1 MIAIETSRMKNKER
15 RLPLKNQKQRY
26 INKDNDD
33 TNSTC
38 GRNGKK
44 WKNGESRIEESFA
57 AEWKWHPT
65 KKSGGGDNIIITAA
79 AAATTM
85 TTMMLTTVT
94 KTTTTTTTSN
104 KN

>member
-1 MIAIETSRMKNKER
+1 MILIARVEEM
-15 RLPLKNQKQRY
+15 
-26 INKDNDD
+26 
-33 TNSTC
+33 
-38 GRNGKK
+38 GKK

-79 AAATTM
+79 AATTR
-85 TTMMLTTVT
+85 TMML
-94 KTTTTTTTSN
+94 TTTTSN

>member
-1 MIAIETSRMKNKER
+1 MILIARVEEM
-15 RLPLKNQKQRY
+15 
-26 INKDNDD
+26 
-33 TNSTC
+33 
-38 GRNGKK
+38 GKK

-79 AAATTM
+79 AAAAAATTR
-85 TTMMLTTVT
+85 TMML
-94 KTTTTTTTSN
+94 TTTTSN